1 MTASLSWRQ
10 RLLGSL
16 QGQLELATFLSLFAG
31 FTLASSSSLLLSNV
45 NLRRHHH
52 MQVMRQAEAL
62 NLCFDSVRGLPGH
75 AQIEDCLTRFSGW
88 GHFFWMRTPQGEWL
102 LPSPSVASL
111 PLPLL
116 DRSKQIFRTSLKPD
130 VAHDAPHHADSD
142 QHAGAHAI
150 DGPSE
155 IVEIGSTD
163 YIVHHHSTLPS
174 GELLFTAEDVTSY
187 VNVDSQFLLVLIG
200 AWGGSLLLA
209 VIAVRL
215 LVGRVMRPLLL
226 LNSQTDLVT
235 ADNLASQRVS
245 IEAAPREVRQL
256 ESSFNHLI
264 LRLSQALDQQKQFA
278 GAVSH
283 ELRTPL
289 TVVQGYVKRVL
300 RRSGNLT
307 DQQRKA
313 LRTVEE
319 ESSRIAR
326 LVSDLLD
333 LSRGDAGRLNL
344 HLESVQ
350 LLPLLQSLVQAAT
363 TALKRSIELRLPD
376 PVHARDV
383 WVRANADRLRQVLL
397 NLVENAAKYSPDPAP
412 ITLAINESGSRVSIS
427 VSDQGIGVP
436 AADIP
441 HVFDRFYRG
450 ANATDV
456 GGSGVGLSVVKL
468 LVDAMDGSV
477 HVASQPGAGTVFTV
491 ELAKAPASDSSQSL

>member
-1 MTASLSWRQ
+1 MTASISWRQ

-31 FTLASSSSLLLSNV
+31 FTLASSSSLLLSDV

-62 NLCFDSVRGLPGH
+62 NLCLDSARGLPGH

-88 GHFFWMRTPQGEWL
+88 GHFFWMRTPQGKWL

-116 DRSKQIFRTSLKPD
+116 DRSKQIFRTVLKSD

-142 QHAGAHAI
+142 QHAGTHAMG
-150 DGPSE
+150 GPSE

-163 YIVHHHSTLPS
+163 YIVHQHSNLPS

-200 AWGGSLLLA
+200 VWGGSLLFA

-226 LNSQTDLVT
+226 LTSQADLVT

-264 LRLSQALDQQKQFA
+264 LRLSQALDNQKQFA

-289 TVVQGYVKRVL
+289 TVIQGYLKRVL
-300 RRSGNLT
+300 RRSENLT

-313 LRTVEE
+313 LLTVEE
-319 ESSRIAR
+319 ESLRVTR
-326 LVSDLLD
+326 LVSHLLD
-333 LSRGDAGRLNL
+333 LSRGDAGRLDL
-344 HLESVQ
+344 DLEPVQ
-350 LLPLLQSLVQAAT
+350 LLPLLQALVQGAT
-363 TALKRSIELRLPD
+363 PALARSIELQLSD
-376 PVHARDV
+376 PIHFRDV
-383 WVRANADRLRQVLL
+383 CVRANADRLRQVLL
-397 NLVENAAKYSPDPAP
+397 NLVENAAKYSPDSSP
-412 ITLAINESGSRVSIS
+412 IKIGVSDSDALVSIS
-427 VSDQGIGVP
+427 VADQGIGIP
-436 AADIP
+436 SADIP

-450 ANATDV
+450 GNATDV

-468 LVDAMDGSV
+468 LVEAMNGSV
-477 HVASQPGAGTVFTV
+477 RVASQPGAGTVFTV
-491 ELAKAPASDSSQSL
+491 DLPKVPASDPSHFS